1 MQNALHQE
9 ERTLQQSYKQNDRHH
24 CAAASAQTH
33 RLFRD
38 AMIFCAF
45 EKIWELITSK
55 RI

>member
-1 MQNALHQE
+1 MIYTK
-9 ERTLQQSYKQNDRHH
+9 RSDFITKLQAECRHH

-45 EKIWELITSK
+45 EKMWELITTSK
-55 RI
+55 RL